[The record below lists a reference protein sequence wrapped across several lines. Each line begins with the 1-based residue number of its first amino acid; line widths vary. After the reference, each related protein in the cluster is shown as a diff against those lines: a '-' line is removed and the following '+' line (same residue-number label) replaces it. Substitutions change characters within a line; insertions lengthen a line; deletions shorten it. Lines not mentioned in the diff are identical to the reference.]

1 MRAIKVKRL
10 AYFLLEHQA
19 AGFVSPLLW
28 HSVGGRVVV
37 VVDVVDVVDVV
48 VDVDEVRVV
57 VVVGIDVDVVDE
69 VLIGHVH
76 LLPSHV
82 GRPFVQVGGEI
93 EVVPPGQDSV
103 L

>member
-10 AYFLLEHQA
+10 AYFLLEHRA

-28 HSVGGRVVV
+28 HSEGGRVVV
-37 VVDVVDVVDVV
+37 VVV
-48 VDVDEVRVV
+48 
-57 VVVGIDVDVVDE
+57 DVDVVDK

-82 GRPFVQVGGEI
+82 GRPFVQLGGGI
-93 EVVPPGQDSV
+93 EVVPPGQY
-103 L
+103 